1 MGGLGIKVEP
11 FDPDGEGLKIKIARR
26 FENWF
31 YRDISKNEIVD
42 FEGKN
47 YSDFK
52 KL

>member
-1 MGGLGIKVEP
+1 MGGFGIKVEP
-11 FDPDGEGLKIKIARR
+11 FDHDGEGLKIKIARR

-31 YRDISKNEIVD
+31 YRDISKNEIVN